1 MSFERLQDK
10 IREMKNPTV
19 AGLDP
24 KLEYVPSFIVE
35 EKMKQYGQTLRCAA
49 EAIYEYNVGLI
60 DALCDVVPAV
70 KPQSAFYERFGF
82 EGVEVLKRTVDYAKS
97 KGLYVIMD
105 AKRGDIGST
114 AEGYSEAYLGSVTI
128 GETEVEPFGC
138 DCLTINAYLGSDDI
152 NPFIKDCVARDR
164 AVFALVKTS
173 NPSSGELQNIV
184 AGDRKVY
191 NVVGDLLERLSK
203 DTVDKYGYTC
213 VGAVTGATYPMD
225 IRDLRRRLE
234 KTFFLVP
241 GYGAQ
246 GGKAEDVQ
254 YAFDEYGHGAIV
266 NSSRGIICAWQK
278 TGKEGKDF
286 GEAARD
292 AAIAMRE
299 DLKKY
304 ITVV

>member
-35 EKMKQYGQTLRCAA
+35 EKIKQYGQTLRCAA

-60 DALCDVVPAV
+60 DALCDVVAAV

-114 AEGYSEAYLGSVTI
+114 AKGYSEAYLGSVKI
-128 GETEVEPFGC
+128 GATEVEPFGC
-138 DCLTINAYLGSDDI
+138 DCLTINAYLGSDGI

>member
-24 KLEYVPSFIVE
+24 KLEYVPAFILE
-35 EKMKQYGQTLRCAA
+35 EKLKEYGETTRAAA
-49 EAIYEYNVGLI
+49 EAIYAYNVGLI
-60 DALCDVVPAV
+60 DALYDVVPAV

-82 EGVEVLKRTVDYAKS
+82 EGVEALKRTVDYAKS

-114 AEGYSEAYLGSVTI
+114 AEGYSDAYLGAVKI
-128 GETEVEPFGC
+128 GNTEVEPFGC
-138 DCLTINAYLGSDDI
+138 DCLTINAYLGSDGI

-241 GYGAQ
+241 GYGA
-246 GGKAEDVQ
+246 
-254 YAFDEYGHGAIV
+254 
-266 NSSRGIICAWQK
+266 
-278 TGKEGKDF
+278 
-286 GEAARD
+286 
-292 AAIAMRE
+292 
-299 DLKKY
+299 
-304 ITVV
+304 

>member
-138 DCLTINAYLGSDDI
+138 DCLTINAYLGSDGI

-292 AAIAMRE
+292 TAIAMRE

>member
-97 KGLYVIMD
+97 EGIDVIMD

-138 DCLTINAYLGSDDI
+138 DCLTINAYLGSDGI

-173 NPSSGELQNIV
+173 NPGSGELQNIV

-213 VGAVTGATYPMD
+213 VGAVTGATYPW
-225 IRDLRRRLE
+225 IS
-234 KTFFLVP
+234 
-241 GYGAQ
+241 A
-246 GGKAEDVQ
+246 
-254 YAFDEYGHGAIV
+254 
-266 NSSRGIICAWQK
+266 ICAAVWKRRFSWCPAMARRAAKQK
-278 TGKEGKDF
+278 MCSMLSMNMVTEPSSILPEASSAPGRKPEKRERILAKQPGMRQSPCGK
-286 GEAARD
+286 
-292 AAIAMRE
+292 I
-299 DLKKY
+299 
-304 ITVV
+304 